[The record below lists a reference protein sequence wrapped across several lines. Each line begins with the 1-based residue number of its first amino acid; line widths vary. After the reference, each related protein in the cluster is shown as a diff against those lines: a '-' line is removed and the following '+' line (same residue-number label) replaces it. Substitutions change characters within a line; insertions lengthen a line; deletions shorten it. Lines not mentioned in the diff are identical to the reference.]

1 MNDKKNVCVGNSSI
15 KNKITLS
22 QEVLFDLSIAFSAFP
37 FILSLF
43 FTRFNSIN
51 IIKLTQEI
59 QHLLSLRTTLV
70 GFLSIVTQTESN
82 HYILV
87 LLVDA
92 FFFVFGSKLLYTEP
106 NIELNFMM
114 AKCEVRSLSWKFEWQ
129 LFQPTFC
136 LLEFYIAFSVITWH
150 CYLFLE
156 SNTTFPSDSWQLFV
170 FLCQQQKCKLNEKMC
185 QTVLTSHARIDKIPT
200 VHWMFRIYKWIIG
213 VASFHWYSKK
223 SNFSSNR
230 RANLSLLQRS
240 WLIKENSSANTRGES
255 FFFKVFNRL
264 FALQWRWAIIDTCNE
279 YFKEN
284 KSQTDSSS

>member
-87 LLVDA
+87 LCWR
-92 FFFVFGSKLLYTEP
+92 FFLWFWKQTSVHR
-106 NIELNFMM
+106 
-114 AKCEVRSLSWKFEWQ
+114 AKYRIKFYDGEVRS
-129 LFQPTFC
+129 
-136 LLEFYIAFSVITWH
+136 AFIIMNIRVA
-150 CYLFLE
+150 
-156 SNTTFPSDSWQLFV
+156 TFPAYILSTRILHCFFGDYMALLPFSWIKHYLSIRFMTIIR
-170 FLCQQQKCKLNEKMC
+170 FSLPATKM
-185 QTVLTSHARIDKIPT
+185 QIEWENV
-200 VHWMFRIYKWIIG
+200 
-213 VASFHWYSKK
+213 
-223 SNFSSNR
+223 SNCFDITRQNR
-230 RANLSLLQRS
+230 
-240 WLIKENSSANTRGES
+240 
-255 FFFKVFNRL
+255 
-264 FALQWRWAIIDTCNE
+264 
-279 YFKEN
+279 
-284 KSQTDSSS
+284 